1 MLLAPDETICAAATA
16 LGGEVALLRLSGE
29 RAQQVAERSGFA

>member
-16 LGGEVALLRLSGE
+16 LGGEVALLRLSE
-29 RAQQVAERSGFA
+29 RARQVAERAVC